1 MPDAAEVATLVRR
14 AQSGDRSAFDAL
26 VRAHFIAVY
35 SFLHRLVGNPED
47 AEDLAQE
54 TFVRAQV
61 ALERYRSDASFS
73 TWLLRIAHHLAI
85 DHRRLMGRAHR
96 ATSFSALDEQVLAH
110 AITNAQPAR
119 SSDDVQQREL
129 VRELARSLQRLPERL
144 RAVLVL
150 RALEGRDYD
159 EIGAIIGVRPATAR
173 TQVMQARRLLLRWLA
188 PLIGD
193 PGRSGDLGRELD
205 DDPPSRATEEDEA

>member
-14 AQSGDRSAFDAL
+14 AQRGDRNAFDAL
-26 VRAHFIAVY
+26 VRAHFVPVY

-54 TFVRAQV
+54 TFVRAQL

-73 TWLLRIAHHLAI
+73 TWVLRIAHHLAI

-96 ATSFSALDEQVLAH
+96 ATSFSALDDKGHARVLAFAAPSH
-110 AITNAQPAR
+110 
-119 SSDDVQQREL
+119 SSGDELQQREL
-129 VRELARSLQRLPERL
+129 VRALAGALQRLPDRL

-150 RALEGRDYD
+150 RALEGREYD
-159 EIGAIIGVRPATAR
+159 EIGAIVGVRAATAR
-173 TQVMQARRLLLRWLA
+173 TQVMQARRMLLRWLA
-188 PLIGD
+188 PQL
-193 PGRSGDLGRELD
+193 GDLGRELD
-205 DDPPSRATEEDEA
+205 DDGPERGSEEEPA